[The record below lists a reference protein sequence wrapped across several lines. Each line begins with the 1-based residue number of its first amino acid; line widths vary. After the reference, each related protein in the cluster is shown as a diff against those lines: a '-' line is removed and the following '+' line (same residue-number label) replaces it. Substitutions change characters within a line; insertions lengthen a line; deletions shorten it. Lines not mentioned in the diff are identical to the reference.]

1 MGVFGIPGVTETA
14 GVLDQAALL
23 ERARGGDVRA
33 FEILYRALS
42 PRVYGVCLRL
52 ARDSAEAQDCTQD
65 TFITAWQMLGEFRG
79 DSAIGTWLHRIAV
92 NEVLGRRRKE
102 ATEARHLKGVGAE
115 PERRQDDSATLED
128 LERAIAKLPER
139 ARDVFVLRAVYGH
152 THEEIAGLLHVTVST
167 SKTHYLR
174 ARHLLAASLPG
185 ARDRRADD
193 FTAERGDEGA
203 AEAAE

>member
-1 MGVFGIPGVTETA
+1 VTEKA
-14 GVLDQAALL
+14 AVLDQAALV

-92 NEVLGRRRKE
+92 NEVLGRRRKQ
-102 ATEARHLKGVGAE
+102 ATEARHVKAVGAE
-115 PERRQDDSATLED
+115 PERPQGDSATLED

-152 THEEIAGLLHVTVST
+152 THEEIAELLHVTVST

-193 FTAERGDEGA
+193 IAKQRGDESA

>member
-1 MGVFGIPGVTETA
+1 MSVFGAPAVKETA
-14 GVLDQAALL
+14 AVPDQAALL

-33 FEILYRALS
+33 FELLYRMLS
-42 PRVYGVCLRL
+42 PRVYGLCLRL

-65 TFITAWQMLGEFRG
+65 TFVTAWRMLGEFRG
-79 DSAIGTWLHRIAV
+79 DAAIGTWLHRIAV
-92 NEVLGRRRKE
+92 NEVLGRRRKQ
-102 ATEARHLKGVGAE
+102 ATEARHLKAVGAT
-115 PERRQDDSATLED
+115 PETPQGDSATLED

-152 THEEIAGLLHVTVST
+152 THEEIAGLLEVTVST

-185 ARDRRADD
+185 ARDRNADEI
-193 FTAERGDEGA
+193 AAARGAEGA